1 MKERNFHNFLAQRT
15 KENGSRLLFQKK
27 DGWSWKQ
34 ITWPDLV
41 TEVESIA
48 CFLLNSGFSTG
59 SRIIVLSPNTLSCLF
74 FELAVFSLGGTSLPA
89 RSIKEA
95 RDILEISAGDCFL
108 LCASTDNARELVGD
122 PMLGE
127 KVEKAFLSVN
137 DRVPVEEE
145 IVSYP
150 SVVKFGFLARKKLKD
165 EISALG
171 SSVKEDSEAV
181 IFNAGGTLDETR
193 VFSHG
198 DILDLLRLSEQDLGA
213 VSIEDQTFSY
223 LPSSGSF
230 SKFANLLNLQTAA
243 RGAIADAPEDFFAD
257 APEIMP
263 IMLFLS
269 GGEIENVV
277 NRLCGENGSA
287 KNLRSDLGGRI
298 RLILTDSSPPERT
311 QDRLY
316 AQNIS
321 VVELKSLSVVP

>member
-1 MKERNFHNFLAQRT
+1 MNERNFYNFLRERT

-59 SRIIVLSPNTLSCLF
+59 SRIIVLSPNTLACLF
-74 FELAVFSLGGTSLPA
+74 FELAVFTLGGTSLPA
-89 RSIKEA
+89 RSFKEA
-95 RDILEISAGDCFL
+95 RDILEIAAGDCFL
-108 LCASTDNARELVGD
+108 LSASTDDARKLVGD

-150 SVVKFGFLARKKLKD
+150 NVVKFGFLARKKLKD
-165 EISALG
+165 EINALG

-181 IFNAGGTLDETR
+181 IFNAGGAPDENR
-193 VFSHG
+193 GFSHG
-198 DILDLLRLSEQDLGA
+198 DILDLLRLSEQELGA
-213 VSIEDQTFSY
+213 ISIEDQTFSY
-223 LPSSGSF
+223 LPRSGSF

-243 RGAIADAPEDFFAD
+243 RGAIAEDTEDFFAD
-257 APEIMP
+257 VPEIMP
-263 IMLFLS
+263 VMLFLA
-269 GGEIENVV
+269 GAEIENLV
-277 NRLCGENGSA
+277 NRLGGGNGSGED
-287 KNLRSDLGGRI
+287 LRSALGGRI
-298 RLILTDSSPPERT
+298 RLLLTDVPPPERT
-311 QDRLY
+311 RDLLLAQD
-316 AQNIS
+316 IS

>member
-1 MKERNFHNFLAQRT
+1 MNERNFHNFLREKT

-59 SRIIVLSPNTLSCLF
+59 SRIIVLSPNTLACLF
-74 FELAVFSLGGTSLPA
+74 FELAVFTLGGTSLPA

-95 RDILEISAGDCFL
+95 RDILEIAAGDCFL
-108 LCASTDNARELVGD
+108 LSASTDDARELVGD

-150 SVVKFGFLARKKLKD
+150 NVVKFGFLARKKLKD
-165 EISALG
+165 EIDALG
-171 SSVKEDSEAV
+171 GSVKEDSEAV
-181 IFNAGGTLDETR
+181 IFNAGGAPDENR
-193 VFSHG
+193 GFSHG
-198 DILDLLRLSEQDLGA
+198 DILDLLRLSEQELGA

-223 LPSSGSF
+223 LPRSGSF

-243 RGAIADAPEDFFAD
+243 RGAIAEDTEDFFAD
-257 APEIMP
+257 VPEIMP
-263 IMLFLS
+263 VMLFLA
-269 GGEIENVV
+269 GAEIENLV
-277 NRLCGENGSA
+277 NRLGGGNGSGED
-287 KNLRSDLGGRI
+287 LRSALGGRI
-298 RLILTDSSPPERT
+298 RLLLTDVPPPERT
-311 QDRLY
+311 RDLLL

>member
-1 MKERNFHNFLAQRT
+1 MKERNFHNFLREKT

-34 ITWPDLV
+34 ITWPDLA

-95 RDILEISAGDCFL
+95 RNILEISAGDCFL
-108 LCASTDNARELVGD
+108 LCASTDDARELVGD

-171 SSVKEDSEAV
+171 SSIKEDSEAV
-181 IFNAGGTLDETR
+181 IFNAEGGLAENR
-193 VFSHG
+193 SFSHG
-198 DILDLLRLSEQDLGA
+198 DILDLLCLSEQELGA
-213 VSIEDQTFSY
+213 VSVEDQTFSY

-230 SKFANLLNLQTAA
+230 SKFANLLSLQTAT
-243 RGAIADAPEDFFAD
+243 RGAIAEDTQDFFAD
-257 APEIMP
+257 VPEIMP
-263 IMLFLS
+263 VMLFLA
-269 GGEIENVV
+269 GAEIENVV
-277 NRLCGENGSA
+277 NRLGGENGSGE
-287 KNLRSDLGGRI
+287 NLRNALGGRL
-298 RLILTDSSPPERT
+298 RLLLTDVPPPERT
-311 QDRLY
+311 RDLLL

>member
-1 MKERNFHNFLAQRT
+1 MKERNFHNFLARRT
-15 KENGSRLLFQKK
+15 KENSSRLLFQKK

-41 TEVESIA
+41 TEVESVA

-59 SRIIVLSPNTLSCLF
+59 SRIIVLSPNTLACLF
-74 FELAVFSLGGTSLPA
+74 FELAVFTLGGTSLPA
-89 RSIKEA
+89 RNIKEA
-95 RDILEISAGDCFL
+95 RDILENSAGHCFL
-108 LCASTDNARELVGD
+108 LSASTDDARELACD
-122 PMLGE
+122 PALGE
-127 KVEKAFLSVN
+127 KVEKAFLSVKEK
-137 DRVPVEEE
+137 VPVEEE

-150 SVVKFGFLARKKLKD
+150 NVVKFGFLARKKLKD

-171 SSVKEDSEAV
+171 NSVREDSAAV
-181 IFNAGGTLDETR
+181 IFNAGGGPDEGK

-198 DILDLLRLSEQDLGA
+198 DILDLLRLSEQELGA

-223 LPSSGSF
+223 LPRSSSF

-243 RGAIADAPEDFFAD
+243 RGAIAENTEDFFAD
-257 APEIMP
+257 VPEIMP
-263 IMLFLS
+263 VMLFLS
-269 GGEIENVV
+269 GAEIENVV

-298 RLILTDSSPPERT
+298 RLILTDASPPERT
-311 QDRLY
+311 QDRLS